1 MKWGKNMKKRK
12 RKPINVI
19 KITPENYGFIK
30 AICSKSGYSF
40 HELYYVNA
48 NRYFTCIQVFDFMD
62 NSTLGC
68 LNGIIE
74 LSDTLVMM
82 DISHLDKAD
91 YDEVMEKN
99 IKSAGN
105 EQEDS
110 RKFMKF
116 FRAKE
121 QMNNLMVFNNYV
133 DNTKDSIKLLTL
145 RIYLFDKTKEALQD
159 RFDIMI
165 NKLYRMKLTENYIQ
179 TNHLE
184 ADVKALTQFDN
195 PIKKMVCGETIADF
209 MAHSGV
215 NIVDKNCALLGITTN
230 GLYAPNYFSLKNSS
244 FSTLIIGSMGSG
256 KSACIKKVEKNR
268 IMKGNHISYIFDI
281 HGEYADFANQM
292 EIPSVGISEKESIN
306 FFQMFYVE
314 EEDGMIRR
322 VDITNKIDEVTATFS
337 EFNNLN
343 RHDNATLI
351 MQFEKLIRSFYE
363 KYLDKNIEELTN
375 GDWFTLSDIMQEFEQ
390 QANAKKRYKTIEES
404 DLYVLE
410 LCLDKMIH
418 EYGYL
423 FDRKTTIDFDLN
435 KSIRFDV
442 SFLRNNPNKSLK
454 SAYINLLLNYVSFGA
469 YLNMKTNNR
478 LMREQ
483 NIKIYELSEPLQ
495 TLNILIDE
503 TMEYADYAFLEKVNG
518 IHKFLRK
525 AYASFTFIIHGTS
538 DFVKALS
545 ERGDLYSQLFS
556 LCTNKIIGKIDGD
569 SATKLI
575 ELIPEFSKQDEK
587 IVTGFRK
594 GANGERSFLVVDDQ
608 KRKTRITTLISRF
621 ERSFFGGGA

>member
-1 MKWGKNMKKRK
+1 MKKRIK
-12 RKPINVI
+12 QMNVI

-30 AICSKSGYSF
+30 AVCSKSGYSF

-48 NRYFTCIQVFDFMD
+48 NRYFTCVQVFDYMD
-62 NSTLGC
+62 SSTLGC
-68 LNGIIE
+68 LNHIIE
-74 LSDTLVMM
+74 SSNTLVTM
-82 DISHLDKAD
+82 DIRHLDKVD
-91 YDEVMEKN
+91 YDDIMEKN
-99 IKSAGN
+99 IKSTGN

-110 RKFMKF
+110 KKYMNFI
-116 FRAKE
+116 RAKE
-121 QMNNLMVFNNYV
+121 KMNDLMEFNNYV
-133 DNTKDSIKLLTL
+133 DATKDTVKLLTM
-145 RIYLFDKTKEALQD
+145 RIYLFDKTKETLQD
-159 RFDIMI
+159 RVDIMM
-165 NKLYRMKLTENYIQ
+165 NRLYRMKLTKNYIQ
-179 TNHLE
+179 TNNLE

-215 NIVDKNCALLGITTN
+215 NIVDKNCTLLGVTSN
-230 GLYAPNYFSLKNSS
+230 GLYAPNYFSLKNNS
-244 FSTLIIGSMGSG
+244 FSVLIIGSMGSG

-268 IMKGNHISYIFDI
+268 LLKGNHISYIFDI
-281 HGEYADFANQM
+281 HGEYVDYGNLM
-292 EIPSVGISEKESIN
+292 EMSSVGISEKESIN

-314 EEDGMIRR
+314 EEDGVIRR

-351 MQFEKLIRSFYE
+351 MQFEKLVRSFYE
-363 KYLDKNIEELTN
+363 RYLDRNIEELMSD
-375 GDWFTLSDIMQEFEQ
+375 DWFTLSDLMKEFQ
-390 QANAKKRYKTIEES
+390 TQNKANKRYKMKEEN

-423 FDRKTTIDFDLN
+423 FDRKTTINFDLN
-435 KSIRFDV
+435 QSIRFDV
-442 SFLRNNPNKSLK
+442 SFLRNNPNKALK

-478 LMREQ
+478 LMKER
-483 NIKIYELSEPLQ
+483 NIKIYELTEPLQ

-503 TMEYADYAFLEKVNG
+503 TMEYADYAFLEKINA

-525 AYASFTFIIHGTS
+525 AYASFTFVIHGTA
-538 DFVKALS
+538 DFVKALAD
-545 ERGDLYSQLFS
+545 RGDLYSQLFS
-556 LCTNKIIGKIDGD
+556 LCPNKIIGKIDGD

-575 ELIPEFSKQDEK
+575 DLIPEFTERDKN

-594 GANGERSFLVVDDQ
+594 GAKGERSFLVVDDQ
-608 KRKTRITTLISRF
+608 KRKTKMTTIISKY
-621 ERSFFGGGA
+621 ERNYFGGGA

>member
-1 MKWGKNMKKRK
+1 M
-12 RKPINVI
+12 I

-62 NSTLGC
+62 NSVPGC
-68 LNGIIE
+68 FNHIIG
-74 LSDTLVMM
+74 LSNTLVTM
-82 DISHLDKAD
+82 DVSHLDRTE
-91 YDEVMEKN
+91 YDDIMEKN
-99 IKSAGN
+99 IKSVGN
-105 EQEDS
+105 EQEES
-110 RKFMKF
+110 KKVMKF

-121 QMNNLMVFNNYV
+121 KMNNLMIFNNYV
-133 DNTKDSIKLLTL
+133 DSTKDTIKLLTL
-145 RIYLFDKTKEALQD
+145 RIYLFDKTKEALQN
-159 RFDIMI
+159 RFDVMN
-165 NKLYRMKLTENYIQ
+165 NKLYRMKLTENYVQ
-179 TNHLE
+179 TNNLE
-184 ADVKALTQFDN
+184 ADVKALTKFDN

-215 NIVDKNCALLGITTN
+215 NIVDKNCALLGITAN

-256 KSACIKKVEKNR
+256 KSACIKKIEKNR
-268 IMKGNHISYIFDI
+268 ILKGNHISYIFDI
-281 HGEYADFANQM
+281 HGEYADFAEQM

-314 EEDGMIRR
+314 DGDGMIRR

-337 EFNNLN
+337 EFNDLN

-351 MQFEKLIRSFYE
+351 MQFEKLVRSFYE
-363 KYLDKNIEELTN
+363 EYLDKNIEELTSK
-375 GDWFTLSDIMQEFEQ
+375 DWFTLSDLMKEFARQ
-390 QANAKKRYKTIEES
+390 TNRKKRYKSVEEN

-423 FDRKTTIDFDLN
+423 FDRRTTIDFDLN

-469 YLNMKTNNR
+469 YLNMKMNHR
-478 LMREQ
+478 LMKECD
-483 NIKIYELSEPLQ
+483 IKIYELTEPLQ

-525 AYASFTFIIHGTS
+525 AFASFTFVIHGTA

-545 ERGDLYSQLFS
+545 DRGDLYGQLFS
-556 LCTNKIIGKIDGD
+556 LCSNKIIGKIDGD
-569 SATKLI
+569 SAGKLVG
-575 ELIPEFSKQDEK
+575 LIPEFCERDSH
-587 IVTGFRK
+587 IVTGFKK

-608 KRKTRITTLISRF
+608 KRKTRITTIISKF
-621 ERSFFGGGA
+621 ERGFFGGGA